1 MIVIDTSAAVNLL
14 LDPGAY
20 RGTPLRT
27 EQGMHAPHL
36 LDVEFLHAMSR
47 LERLGE
53 LTDRQAAAVLTDFGD
68 LRIERY
74 PHTLL
79 RDRVWELR
87 HNLSAYDAA
96 FIALAEDLGLPL
108 VTADVSLGRSPGHNA
123 EVIVVEAAS

>member
-1 MIVIDTSAAVNLL
+1 
-14 LDPGAY
+14 
-20 RGTPLRT
+20 
-27 EQGMHAPHL
+27 MHAPHL

-108 VTADVSLGRSPGHNA
+108 VTADASLGRSPGHNA